1 MGYSKTPRPPDFT
14 NCDALARSVLLERA
28 SVLLQS
34 PNPNEA
40 SGAGRV
46 SVHNGSTRL
55 MVLPHLR
62 TKTRAVHPSTLC
74 VWEEKK
80 TPIPPTCHN
89 GNGSERAFV
98 GRSDPH
104 LDRTSICVSQTVPST
119 TGRIYIYI
127 FFQSLAFKKVVCDS
141 ASRLQRSSTNGQRMG
156 GCVCVTLARTCRY
169 SSDKQLLTDRKLGK
183 WMGGWVD
190 GRENFAMVH

>member
-1 MGYSKTPRPPDFT
+1 M
-14 NCDALARSVLLERA
+14 
-28 SVLLQS
+28 
-34 PNPNEA
+34 
-40 SGAGRV
+40 
-46 SVHNGSTRL
+46 HNGSTRL
-55 MVLPHLR
+55 MVVPHLR

-89 GNGSERAFV
+89 GNGSEHAFV

-104 LDRTSICVSQTVPST
+104 LDRTSVCVSQTVPST
-119 TGRIYIYI
+119 TGRIYI
-127 FFQSLAFKKVVCDS
+127 FFSFTCIQKSGVRFGIETAT
-141 ASRLQRSSTNGQRMG
+141 ASSTNGQRMG

-183 WMGGWVD
+183 WMGGWMD
-190 GRENFAMVH
+190 GRENFAMVL